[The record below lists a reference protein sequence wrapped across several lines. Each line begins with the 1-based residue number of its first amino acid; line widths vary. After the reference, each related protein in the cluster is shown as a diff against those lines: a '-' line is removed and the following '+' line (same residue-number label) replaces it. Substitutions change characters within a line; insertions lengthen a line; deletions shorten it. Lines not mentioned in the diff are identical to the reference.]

1 VSRLA
6 LLAAAALAA
15 ALPPAA
21 ALAAPPAA
29 AAPAVPTAER
39 LPAMKAELAASVDQR
54 RKLGQEIVDSVFSFG
69 ELGFQEV
76 ETSKYLTAVLEKNG
90 FTVKRGVG
98 GLPTGWTATWGSGG
112 PVIALGSDIDGLPK
126 ASQKPGVAHREP
138 LVAGAPGHGE
148 GHNSGQAV
156 NILAALALKDLMQ
169 KEHIPGTLVLWPGV
183 AEELV
188 AGKAFMI
195 RDGVFKG
202 VDAVVFTHVGDNL
215 ETAWGPYK
223 GSGLVSVKYSFHGES
238 AHAAGAPWLGRSAL
252 DGAMLMGMGWDM
264 RREHL
269 RPQQRSHYVITD
281 GGDQP
286 NVVPPEATIW
296 FFVRETDFSHI
307 AQNYETA
314 NTIAE
319 AAAKMSNTTVT
330 RQVIG
335 SAAPRYFNK
344 PLAELMDANIRQ
356 VGLPTWT
363 ADEQAF
369 AKAVQRTIHAKEDGL
384 ATQLSPLAGPNV
396 DPAGGGGSDDVGDIS
411 WTLPTVMLVYPSNI
425 PNLPGHNW
433 VNAMSM
439 ATPIAH
445 DGVVAG
451 GKVVAM
457 TVLDMLTNPA
467 ALDAAKSFFRDVQTK
482 DEHYVP
488 MIGPDDKPQI
498 QLNAD
503 IMAKYR
509 PEMRKY
515 YYDPKRYKTYLDQ
528 LGVKWPTF

>member
-1 VSRLA
+1 VIRSA
-6 LLAAAALAA
+6 LLTAAAMAVALAPMA
-15 ALPPAA
+15 AYAAPAASPPPAPAA
-21 ALAAPPAA
+21 ADRTAA
-29 AAPAVPTAER
+29 
-39 LPAMKAELAASVDQR
+39 LKAELAASVEKR

-76 ETSKYLTAVLEKNG
+76 ETSKYLTALLEKNG
-90 FTVKRGVG
+90 FVVKRGVG
-98 GLPTGWTATWGSGG
+98 GMPTAWTATWGSGG
-112 PVIALGSDIDGLPK
+112 PVIALGSDIDCLPK

-138 LVAGAPGHGE
+138 LVEGAPGHGE

-169 KEHIPGTLVLWPGV
+169 KEKIPGTLVLWPGV

-188 AGKAFMI
+188 AGKTFLI
-195 RDGVFKG
+195 RAGVFKDA
-202 VDAVVFTHVGDNL
+202 DAVVFNHVGDNL
-215 ETAWGPYK
+215 ETSWGPYK
-223 GSGLVSVKYSFHGES
+223 GSGMVSVKYSFHGEA

-252 DGAMLMGMGWDM
+252 DGAMMMGMGWDM

-307 AQNYETA
+307 THNFSIA
-314 NTIAE
+314 NDIAD
-319 AAAKMSNTTVT
+319 AAAKMTNTTVT
-330 RQVIG
+330 REIVG
-335 SAAPRYFNK
+335 EAAPRYFNK
-344 PLAELMDANIRQ
+344 PLAEAMDANIRQ
-356 VGLPTWT
+356 VGLPKWT
-363 ADEQAF
+363 DDEQAF
-369 AKAVQRTIHAKEDGL
+369 AKAVQHTVHAKEDGL
-384 ATQLSPLAGPNV
+384 ATELAPLAGPNQ
-396 DPAGGGGSDDVGDIS
+396 DPAGGGGSDDVGNIA
-411 WTLPTVMLVYPSNI
+411 WTLPTVMLVFPSNV
-425 PNLPGHNW
+425 PNLPGHHW
-433 VNAMSM
+433 SNAMAM

-457 TVLDMLTNPA
+457 TVLDMLTQPA
-467 ALDAAKSFFRDVQTK
+467 LLDQAKAFFKEQTK
-482 DEHYVP
+482 DEHYVSV
-488 MIGPDDKPQI
+488 IGPDDKPQI
-498 QLNAD
+498 QMNAE

-509 PEMRKY
+509 PLMRPF

-528 LGVKWPTF
+528 LGVKFPTF